1 MRKFSASV
9 TLMFRELPAL
19 ERFAAAREAG
29 FEKVEIQVLEAG
41 PADMAREAQR
51 AGVMVYLLNVGM
63 GDFIKGGPG
72 LIGVPGREAEFL
84 DEVRTALS
92 VAKAMD
98 IPFLHL
104 GPSRIP
110 SDTTRSACM
119 ATLKGNLAAA
129 IAMAH
134 DYRGTLLLEPL
145 NVADMPDVLMGN
157 MDEAAAMIHAEFQDR
172 LWLMFDIYH
181 VVRNGRDVLASY
193 RRHKDLIKHVQFSD
207 VPGRHEP
214 GTGGIDFAALFA
226 AIEAEGYTGYFG
238 AEYLPSR
245 PTGETFSWVESLGGT
260 K

>member
-19 ERFAAAREAG
+19 ERFAAARKAG

-41 PADMAREAQR
+41 PADMLREARQV
-51 AGVMVYLLNVGM
+51 GVTVHLLNVGM
-63 GDFIKGGPG
+63 GDFIKGGAG

-84 DEVRTALS
+84 GEVRTALS

-98 IPFLHL
+98 IPFIHL

-110 SDTTRSACM
+110 SDATRSACM
-119 ATLKGNLAAA
+119 AVLKSNLAVA

-134 DYRGTLLLEPL
+134 DHQVTLLLEPL

-157 MDEAAAMIHAEFQDR
+157 LDEAAAMIHAEFAGK

-181 VVRNGRDVLASY
+181 VVRNGQDVLETY
-193 RRHKDLIKHVQFSD
+193 RRNQDLIKHIQFSD

-226 AIEAEGYTGYFG
+226 AIEAEGYAGFFG
-238 AEYLPSR
+238 AEYLPSK
-245 PTGETFSWVESLGGT
+245 PTGETFSWLESLGG
-260 K
+260 KK